1 MSVLPKSNI
10 YAEITAAQLL
20 RPRIDLLTKDGG
32 LDYKELNKRIVAEN
46 RTEGIPVDH
55 NPIYG
60 GISKE
65 VCAVERQESFTVSDK
80 LLSFDK
86 LGYTISPRKVIV
98 KIEDAFV
105 TASGF
110 CDDPITIDVNALVA
124 TLALNARKVTGESV
138 SGTLSIDEVKLIID
152 ESIKNPLDIDFSDRE
167 HIALTIN
174 PLADNV
180 IPLIFTPDDASLSP
194 SFTSV
199 KVIVVDSRTKA
210 VIPEVSV
217 GAHLEVAELNDTNAT
232 SFKNNKGELT
242 ANDAATF
249 EGKLLNSETKEELTS
264 VTCEVKIGTKF
275 PANPT
280 AYQMQG
286 MDVATK
292 ASNTLFADVTLKQS
306 SMRDLKIVLPIIYVA
321 DDRPE
326 ATAITNFSFDQSEPL
341 ELTYANAGY
350 TFRGDA
356 AVIDSATV
364 ATKVSVSATGATLT
378 LSDAVIEKSL
388 NLNQASSKAHVV
400 VSFED
405 DLANPMTFE
414 IEIKDSRP
422 FKEKEKWV
430 IPSGQ
435 SSLATEIDDTVFNA
449 GAKGQEWNGDS
460 LDVTGSISKIA
471 NQFGREITDF
481 ILISGKPLDL
491 SENSLTV
498 ANYQLHILADDGAD
512 GSVSAESVAYI
523 LLSDMTQIEVPVTV
537 AVTDS
542 RL

>member
-46 RTEGIPVDH
+46 RTENIPVDH
-55 NPIYG
+55 NPVYG

-65 VCAVERQESFTVSDK
+65 VCGVERQESFTISDK

-86 LGYTISPRKVIV
+86 LGYTISPRKVVV
-98 KIEDAFV
+98 KTDDTFV

-110 CDDPITIDVNALVA
+110 YGDPLTIDINALVA
-124 TLALNARKVTGESV
+124 TLSLNAKKVSGESV
-138 SGTLSIDEVKLIID
+138 NGSLSIDEVKLIID
-152 ESIKNPLDIDFSDRE
+152 ESIKNPLNIDFSDRE

-174 PLADNV
+174 PFADNV
-180 IPLIFTPDDASLSP
+180 VPLIFTPSDEALSP

-199 KVIVVDSRTKA
+199 KILVVDSRTKA
-210 VIPEVSV
+210 VIPEVSA

-232 SFKNNKGELT
+232 SFKDNKGELT
-242 ANDAATF
+242 ADDCATF

-292 ASNTLFADVTLKQS
+292 ASNTLFAEVTLKQA
-306 SMRDLKIVLPIIYVA
+306 SMRDLKIVLPIIYA
-321 DDRPE
+321 SDDRPE
-326 ATAITNFSFDQSEPL
+326 ATSITNFSLTQSEPL
-341 ELTYANAGY
+341 ELTYDNAGY

-364 ATKVSVSATGATLT
+364 SSNVTATATGATLT

-405 DLANPMTFE
+405 DLANPMTFD

-422 FKEKEKWV
+422 FKEKEKWSV
-430 IPSGQ
+430 SA
-435 SSLATEIDDTVFNA
+435 STLATEIDDTVFNA
-449 GAKGQEWNGDS
+449 GSKGQEWNGDA
-460 LDVTGSISKIA
+460 LVVTGSISKIA
-471 NQFGREITDF
+471 NQFGREITNF
-481 ILISGKPLDL
+481 VLVSGKQIDL
-491 SENSLTV
+491 SENSLEV
-498 ANYQLHILADDGAD
+498 ANYQLHVLSDEGAS

-523 LLSDMTQIEVPVTV
+523 LLSDMTQIEVPISVD
-537 AVTDS
+537 VTDNRS
-542 RL
+542 

>member
-46 RTEGIPVDH
+46 RTENIPVDH
-55 NPIYG
+55 NPVYG

-65 VCAVERQESFTVSDK
+65 VCGVERQESFTISDK

-86 LGYTISPRKVIV
+86 LGYTISPRKVVV
-98 KIEDAFV
+98 KTDDTFV

-110 CDDPITIDVNALVA
+110 YGDPLTIDINALVT
-124 TLALNARKVTGESV
+124 TLSLNAKKVSGESV
-138 SGTLSIDEVKLIID
+138 DGSLSIDDVKLIID
-152 ESIKNPLDIDFSDRE
+152 ESIKNPLNIDFSDRD

-174 PLADNV
+174 PFADNV
-180 IPLIFTPDDASLSP
+180 VPLIFTPSDEALSP

-199 KVIVVDSRTKA
+199 KILVVDSRTKA
-210 VIPEVSV
+210 VIPEVSA

-232 SFKNNKGELT
+232 SFKDNKGELT
-242 ANDAATF
+242 ADDCATF

-292 ASNTLFADVTLKQS
+292 ASNTLFAEVTLKQA
-306 SMRDLKIVLPIIYVA
+306 SMRDLKIVLPIIYA
-321 DDRPE
+321 SDDRPE
-326 ATAITNFSFDQSEPL
+326 ATSITNFSLTQSEPL
-341 ELTYANAGY
+341 ELTYDNAGY

-364 ATKVSVSATGATLT
+364 SSNVTATATGATLT

-405 DLANPMTFE
+405 DLANPMTFD

-422 FKEKEKWV
+422 FKEKEKWSV
-430 IPSGQ
+430 SA
-435 SSLATEIDDTVFNA
+435 STLATEIDDTVFNA
-449 GAKGQEWNGDS
+449 GSKGQEWNGDA
-460 LDVTGSISKIA
+460 LVVTGSISKIA

-481 ILISGKPLDL
+481 VLVSGKPIDL
-491 SENSLTV
+491 SENSLEV
-498 ANYQLHILADDGAD
+498 ANYQLHVLSDEGAS
-512 GSVSAESVAYI
+512 GSVSADSVAYI
-523 LLSDMTQIEVPVTV
+523 LLSDMTQIEVPISVD
-537 AVTDS
+537 VTDNRS
-542 RL
+542 

>member
-46 RTEGIPVDH
+46 RTENIPVDH
-55 NPIYG
+55 NPVYG

-65 VCAVERQESFTVSDK
+65 VCGVERQESFTISDK

-86 LGYTISPRKVIV
+86 LGYTISPRKVVV
-98 KIEDAFV
+98 KTDDTFV

-110 CDDPITIDVNALVA
+110 YGDPLTIDINALVA
-124 TLALNARKVTGESV
+124 TLSLNAKKVSGESV
-138 SGTLSIDEVKLIID
+138 DGSLSIDDVKLIID
-152 ESIKNPLDIDFSDRE
+152 ESIKNPLNIDFSDRD

-174 PLADNV
+174 PFADNV
-180 IPLIFTPDDASLSP
+180 VPLIFTPSDEALSP

-199 KVIVVDSRTKA
+199 KILVVDSRTKA
-210 VIPEVSV
+210 VIPEVSA

-232 SFKNNKGELT
+232 SFKDNKGELT
-242 ANDAATF
+242 ADDCATF

-292 ASNTLFADVTLKQS
+292 ASNTLFAEVTLKQA
-306 SMRDLKIVLPIIYVA
+306 SMRDLKIVLPIIYA
-321 DDRPE
+321 SDDRPE
-326 ATAITNFSFDQSEPL
+326 ATSITNFSLTQSEPL
-341 ELTYANAGY
+341 ELTYDNAGY

-364 ATKVSVSATGATLT
+364 SSNVTATATGATLT

-405 DLANPMTFE
+405 DLANPMTFD

-422 FKEKEKWV
+422 FKEKEKWSV
-430 IPSGQ
+430 SA
-435 SSLATEIDDTVFNA
+435 STLATEIDDTVFNA
-449 GAKGQEWNGDS
+449 GSKGQEWNGDA
-460 LDVTGSISKIA
+460 LVVTGSISKIA

-481 ILISGKPLDL
+481 VLVSGKPIDL
-491 SENSLTV
+491 SENSLEV
-498 ANYQLHILADDGAD
+498 ANYQLHVLSDEGAS
-512 GSVSAESVAYI
+512 GSVSADSVAYI

-537 AVTDS
+537 TVTDNRS
-542 RL
+542 

>member
-46 RTEGIPVDH
+46 RTENIPVDH
-55 NPIYG
+55 NPVYG

-65 VCAVERQESFTVSDK
+65 VCGVERQESFTISDK

-86 LGYTISPRKVIV
+86 LGYTISPRKVVV
-98 KIEDAFV
+98 KTDDTFV

-110 CDDPITIDVNALVA
+110 YGDPLTIDINALVA
-124 TLALNARKVTGESV
+124 TLSLNAKKVSGESV
-138 SGTLSIDEVKLIID
+138 DGSLSIDDVKLIID
-152 ESIKNPLDIDFSDRE
+152 ESIKNPLNIDFSDRD

-174 PLADNV
+174 PFADNV
-180 IPLIFTPDDASLSP
+180 VPLIFTPSDEALSP

-199 KVIVVDSRTKA
+199 KILVVDSRTKA
-210 VIPEVSV
+210 VIPEVSA
-217 GAHLEVAELNDTNAT
+217 GAHLEVSELNDTNAT

-242 ANDAATF
+242 TDDCATF

-264 VTCEVKIGTKF
+264 ITCEVKIGTKF

-286 MDVATK
+286 IDVATK
-292 ASNTLFADVTLKQS
+292 ASNTLFAEVTLKQA
-306 SMRDLKIVLPIIYVA
+306 SMRDLKIVLPIIYA
-321 DDRPE
+321 SDDRPE
-326 ATAITNFSFDQSEPL
+326 ATSITNFSLTQSEPL
-341 ELTYANAGY
+341 ELTYDNAGY

-364 ATKVSVSATGATLT
+364 SSNVTATATGATLT

-405 DLANPMTFE
+405 DLANPMTFD

-422 FKEKEKWV
+422 FKEKEKWSV
-430 IPSGQ
+430 SA
-435 SSLATEIDDTVFNA
+435 STLATEIDDTVFNA
-449 GAKGQEWNGDS
+449 GSKGQEWNGDA
-460 LDVTGSISKIA
+460 LVVTGSISKIA

-481 ILISGKPLDL
+481 VLVSGKPIDL
-491 SENSLTV
+491 SENSLEV
-498 ANYQLHILADDGAD
+498 ANYQLHVLSDEGAS
-512 GSVSAESVAYI
+512 GSVSADSVAYI
-523 LLSDMTQIEVPVTV
+523 LLSDMTQIEVPISVD
-537 AVTDS
+537 VTDNRS
-542 RL
+542 

>member
-46 RTEGIPVDH
+46 RTENIPVDH
-55 NPIYG
+55 NPVYG

-65 VCAVERQESFTVSDK
+65 VCGVERQESFTISDK

-86 LGYTISPRKVIV
+86 LGYTISPRKVVV
-98 KIEDAFV
+98 KTDDTFV

-110 CDDPITIDVNALVA
+110 YGDPLTIDINALVA
-124 TLALNARKVTGESV
+124 TLSLNAKKVSGESV
-138 SGTLSIDEVKLIID
+138 NGSLSIDEVKLIID
-152 ESIKNPLDIDFSDRE
+152 ESIKNPLNIDFSDRD

-174 PLADNV
+174 PFADNV
-180 IPLIFTPDDASLSP
+180 VPLIFTPSDEALSP

-199 KVIVVDSRTKA
+199 KILVVDSRTKA
-210 VIPEVSV
+210 VIPEVSA

-232 SFKNNKGELT
+232 SFKDNKGELT
-242 ANDAATF
+242 ADDCATF

-292 ASNTLFADVTLKQS
+292 ASNTLFAEVTLKQA
-306 SMRDLKIVLPIIYVA
+306 SMRDLKIVLPIIYA
-321 DDRPE
+321 SDDRPE
-326 ATAITNFSFDQSEPL
+326 ATSITNFSLTQSEPL
-341 ELTYANAGY
+341 ELTYDNAGY

-364 ATKVSVSATGATLT
+364 SANVTASATGATLT

-405 DLANPMTFE
+405 DLANPMTFD

-422 FKEKEKWV
+422 FKEKEKWSV
-430 IPSGQ
+430 SA
-435 SSLATEIDDTVFNA
+435 STLATEIDDTVFNA
-449 GAKGQEWNGDS
+449 GSKGQEWNGDA
-460 LDVTGSISKIA
+460 LVVTGSISKIA
-471 NQFGREITDF
+471 NQFGREITNF
-481 ILISGKPLDL
+481 VLVSGKPIDL
-491 SENSLTV
+491 SENSLEV
-498 ANYQLHILADDGAD
+498 ANYQLHVLSDEGAS
-512 GSVSAESVAYI
+512 GSVSADSVAYI
-523 LLSDMTQIEVPVTV
+523 LLSDMTQIEVPISVD
-537 AVTDS
+537 VTDNRS
-542 RL
+542 

>member
-46 RTEGIPVDH
+46 RTENIPVDH
-55 NPIYG
+55 NPVYG

-65 VCAVERQESFTVSDK
+65 VCGVERQESFTISDK

-86 LGYTISPRKVIV
+86 LGYTISPRKVVV
-98 KIEDAFV
+98 KTDDTFV

-110 CDDPITIDVNALVA
+110 YGDPLTIDINALVA
-124 TLALNARKVTGESV
+124 TLSLNAKKVSGESV
-138 SGTLSIDEVKLIID
+138 DGSLSIDDVKLIID
-152 ESIKNPLDIDFSDRE
+152 ESIKNPLNIDFSDRD

-174 PLADNV
+174 PFADNV
-180 IPLIFTPDDASLSP
+180 VPLIFTPSDEALSP

-199 KVIVVDSRTKA
+199 KVLVVDSRTKA
-210 VIPEVSV
+210 VIPEVSA

-232 SFKNNKGELT
+232 SFKDNKGELT
-242 ANDAATF
+242 ADDCATF

-292 ASNTLFADVTLKQS
+292 ASNTLFAEVTLKQA
-306 SMRDLKIVLPIIYVA
+306 SMRDLKIVLPIIYA
-321 DDRPE
+321 SDDRPE
-326 ATAITNFSFDQSEPL
+326 ATSITNFSLTQSEPL
-341 ELTYANAGY
+341 ELTYDNAGY

-364 ATKVSVSATGATLT
+364 SSNVTATATGATLT

-405 DLANPMTFE
+405 DLANPMTFD

-422 FKEKEKWV
+422 FKEKEKWSV
-430 IPSGQ
+430 SA
-435 SSLATEIDDTVFNA
+435 STLATEIDDTVFNA
-449 GAKGQEWNGDS
+449 GSKGQEWNGDA
-460 LDVTGSISKIA
+460 LVVTGSISKIA

-481 ILISGKPLDL
+481 VLVSGKQIDL
-491 SENSLTV
+491 SENSLEV
-498 ANYQLHILADDGAD
+498 ANYHLHILADEGAS
-512 GSVSAESVAYI
+512 GSVSAESVAHI

-537 AVTDS
+537 TVTDNRS
-542 RL
+542 

>member
-46 RTEGIPVDH
+46 RTENIPVDH
-55 NPIYG
+55 NPVYG

-65 VCAVERQESFTVSDK
+65 VCGVERQESFTISDK

-86 LGYTISPRKVIV
+86 LGYTISPRKVVV
-98 KIEDAFV
+98 KTDDTFV

-110 CDDPITIDVNALVA
+110 YGDPLTIDINALVA
-124 TLALNARKVTGESV
+124 TLSLNAKKVSGESV
-138 SGTLSIDEVKLIID
+138 DGSLSIDDVKLIID
-152 ESIKNPLDIDFSDRE
+152 ESIKNPLNIDFSDRD

-174 PLADNV
+174 PFADNV
-180 IPLIFTPDDASLSP
+180 VPLIFTPSDEALSP

-199 KVIVVDSRTKA
+199 KILVVDYRTKA
-210 VIPEVSV
+210 VIPEVSA
-217 GAHLEVAELNDTNAT
+217 GAHLEVSELNDTNAT
-232 SFKNNKGELT
+232 SFKDNKGELT
-242 ANDAATF
+242 ADDCATF

-292 ASNTLFADVTLKQS
+292 ASNTLFAEVTLKQA
-306 SMRDLKIVLPIIYVA
+306 SMRDLKIVLPIIYA
-321 DDRPE
+321 SDDRPE
-326 ATAITNFSFDQSEPL
+326 ATSITNFSLTQSVPL
-341 ELTYANAGY
+341 ELTYANSGY

-364 ATKVSVSATGATLT
+364 SSNVTATATGATLT

-405 DLANPMTFE
+405 DLANPMTFD

-422 FKEKEKWV
+422 FKEKEKWSV
-430 IPSGQ
+430 SA
-435 SSLATEIDDTVFNA
+435 STLATEIDDTVFNA
-449 GAKGQEWNGDS
+449 GSKGQEWNGDA
-460 LDVTGSISKIA
+460 LVVTGSISKIA

-481 ILISGKPLDL
+481 VLVSGKPIDL
-491 SENSLTV
+491 SENSLEV
-498 ANYQLHILADDGAD
+498 ANYQLHVLSDEGASGSVLAD
-512 GSVSAESVAYI
+512 SVAYI
-523 LLSDMTQIEVPVTV
+523 LLSDMTQIEVPISVD
-537 AVTDS
+537 VTDNRS
-542 RL
+542 

>member
-46 RTEGIPVDH
+46 RTENIPVDH
-55 NPIYG
+55 NPVYG

-65 VCAVERQESFTVSDK
+65 VCGVERQESFTISDK

-86 LGYTISPRKVIV
+86 LGYTISPRKVVV
-98 KIEDAFV
+98 KSDDAFV

-110 CDDPITIDVNALVA
+110 FGDPLTIDINALVA
-124 TLALNARKVTGESV
+124 TLSLNAKKVSGESV
-138 SGTLSIDEVKLIID
+138 DGSLSIDDVKLIID
-152 ESIKNPLDIDFSDRE
+152 ESIKNPLNIDFSDRD

-174 PLADNV
+174 PFADNIV
-180 IPLIFTPDDASLSP
+180 PLIFTPSDKALSP

-199 KVIVVDSRTKA
+199 KILVVDSRTKA
-210 VIPEVSV
+210 VIPEVSA

-232 SFKNNKGELT
+232 SFKDNKGELT
-242 ANDAATF
+242 ADDCATL

-292 ASNTLFADVTLKQS
+292 ASNTLFAEVTLKQA
-306 SMRDLKIVLPIIYVA
+306 SMRDLKIVLPIIYA
-321 DDRPE
+321 SDDRPE
-326 ATAITNFSFDQSEPL
+326 ATSITNFSLTQSEPL
-341 ELTYANAGY
+341 ELTYDNAGY

-364 ATKVSVSATGATLT
+364 SSNVTATATGATLT

-405 DLANPMTFE
+405 DLAKPMTFD

-422 FKEKEKWV
+422 FKEKEKWLV
-430 IPSGQ
+430 SA
-435 SSLATEIDDTVFNA
+435 STLATEIDDTVFNA
-449 GAKGQEWNGDS
+449 GSKGQEWNGDA
-460 LDVTGSISKIA
+460 LVVTGSISKIA

-481 ILISGKPLDL
+481 VLVSGKPIDL
-491 SENSLTV
+491 SENSLEV
-498 ANYQLHILADDGAD
+498 ANYQLHVLSDEGAS
-512 GSVSAESVAYI
+512 GSVSADSVAYI
-523 LLSDMTQIEVPVTV
+523 LLSDMTQIEVPISVD
-537 AVTDS
+537 VTDNRS
-542 RL
+542 

>member
-46 RTEGIPVDH
+46 RTENIPVDH
-55 NPIYG
+55 NPVYG

-65 VCAVERQESFTVSDK
+65 VCGVERQESFTISDK

-86 LGYTISPRKVIV
+86 LGYTISPRKVVV
-98 KIEDAFV
+98 KTDDTFV

-110 CDDPITIDVNALVA
+110 YGDPLTIDINALVA
-124 TLALNARKVTGESV
+124 TLSLNAKKVSGESV
-138 SGTLSIDEVKLIID
+138 NGSLSIDEVKLIID
-152 ESIKNPLDIDFSDRE
+152 ESIKNPLNIDFSDRD

-174 PLADNV
+174 PFADNV
-180 IPLIFTPDDASLSP
+180 VPLIFTPSDEALSP

-199 KVIVVDSRTKA
+199 KILVVDSRTKA
-210 VIPEVSV
+210 VIPEVSA

-232 SFKNNKGELT
+232 SFKDNKGELT
-242 ANDAATF
+242 ADDCATF

-292 ASNTLFADVTLKQS
+292 ASNTLFAEVTLKQA
-306 SMRDLKIVLPIIYVA
+306 SMRDLKIVLPIIYA
-321 DDRPE
+321 SDDRPE
-326 ATAITNFSFDQSEPL
+326 ATSITNFSLTQSEPL
-341 ELTYANAGY
+341 ELTYDNAGY

-364 ATKVSVSATGATLT
+364 SSNVTATATGATLT

-405 DLANPMTFE
+405 DLANPMTFD

-422 FKEKEKWV
+422 FKEKEKWSV
-430 IPSGQ
+430 SA
-435 SSLATEIDDTVFNA
+435 STLATEIDDTVFNA
-449 GAKGQEWNGDS
+449 GSKGQEWNGDA
-460 LDVTGSISKIA
+460 LVVTGSISKIA

-481 ILISGKPLDL
+481 VLVSGKPIDL
-491 SENSLTV
+491 SENSLEV
-498 ANYQLHILADDGAD
+498 ANYQLHVLSDEGAS
-512 GSVSAESVAYI
+512 GSVSADSVAYI

-537 AVTDS
+537 TVTDNRS
-542 RL
+542 

>member
-46 RTEGIPVDH
+46 RTENIPVDH
-55 NPIYG
+55 NPVYG

-65 VCAVERQESFTVSDK
+65 VCGVERQESFTISDK

-86 LGYTISPRKVIV
+86 LGYTISPRKVVV
-98 KIEDAFV
+98 KTDDTFV

-110 CDDPITIDVNALVA
+110 YGDPLTIDINALVA
-124 TLALNARKVTGESV
+124 TLSLNAKKVSGESV
-138 SGTLSIDEVKLIID
+138 DGSLSIDDVKLIID
-152 ESIKNPLDIDFSDRE
+152 ESIKNPLNIDFSDRD

-174 PLADNV
+174 PFADNV
-180 IPLIFTPDDASLSP
+180 VPLIFTPSDEALSP

-199 KVIVVDSRTKA
+199 KILVVDSRTKA
-210 VIPEVSV
+210 VIPEVSA

-232 SFKNNKGELT
+232 SFKDNKGELT
-242 ANDAATF
+242 ADDCATF

-292 ASNTLFADVTLKQS
+292 ASNTLFAEVTLKQA
-306 SMRDLKIVLPIIYVA
+306 SMRDLKIVLPIIYA
-321 DDRPE
+321 SDDRPE
-326 ATAITNFSFDQSEPL
+326 ATSITNFSLTQSEPL
-341 ELTYANAGY
+341 ELTYDNAGY

-364 ATKVSVSATGATLT
+364 SSNVTATATGATLT

-405 DLANPMTFE
+405 DLANPMTFD

-422 FKEKEKWV
+422 FKEKEKWSV
-430 IPSGQ
+430 SA
-435 SSLATEIDDTVFNA
+435 STLATEIDDTVFNA
-449 GAKGQEWNGDS
+449 GSKGQEWNGDA
-460 LDVTGSISKIA
+460 LVVTGSISKIA

-481 ILISGKPLDL
+481 VLVSGKQIDL
-491 SENSLTV
+491 SENSLEV
-498 ANYQLHILADDGAD
+498 ANYHLHILADEGAS
-512 GSVSAESVAYI
+512 GSVSAESVAHI

-537 AVTDS
+537 TVTDNRS
-542 RL
+542 

>member
-46 RTEGIPVDH
+46 RTENIPVDH
-55 NPIYG
+55 NPVYG

-65 VCAVERQESFTVSDK
+65 VCGVERQESFTISDK

-86 LGYTISPRKVIV
+86 LGYTISPRKVVV
-98 KIEDAFV
+98 KTDDTFV

-110 CDDPITIDVNALVA
+110 YGDPLTIDINALVA
-124 TLALNARKVTGESV
+124 TLSLNAKKVSGESV
-138 SGTLSIDEVKLIID
+138 DGSLSIDDVKLIID
-152 ESIKNPLDIDFSDRE
+152 ESIKNPLNIDFSDRD

-174 PLADNV
+174 PFADNV
-180 IPLIFTPDDASLSP
+180 VPLIFTPSDEALSP

-199 KVIVVDSRTKA
+199 KILVVDSRTKA
-210 VIPEVSV
+210 VIPEVSA

-232 SFKNNKGELT
+232 SFKDNKGELT
-242 ANDAATF
+242 ADDCATF

-292 ASNTLFADVTLKQS
+292 LSNTLFAEVTLKQA
-306 SMRDLKIVLPIIYVA
+306 SMRDLKIVLPIIYA
-321 DDRPE
+321 SDDRPE
-326 ATAITNFSFDQSEPL
+326 ATSITNFSLTQSEPL
-341 ELTYANAGY
+341 ELTYDNAGY

-364 ATKVSVSATGATLT
+364 SSNVTATATGATLT

-405 DLANPMTFE
+405 DLANPMTFD

-422 FKEKEKWV
+422 FKEKEKWSV
-430 IPSGQ
+430 SA
-435 SSLATEIDDTVFNA
+435 STLATEIDDTVFNA
-449 GAKGQEWNGDS
+449 GSKGQEWNGDA
-460 LDVTGSISKIA
+460 LVVTGSISKIA

-481 ILISGKPLDL
+481 VLVSGKQIDL
-491 SENSLTV
+491 SENSLEV
-498 ANYQLHILADDGAD
+498 ANYHLHILADEGAS
-512 GSVSAESVAYI
+512 GSVSAESVAHI
-523 LLSDMTQIEVPVTV
+523 LLRDMTQIEVPVTV
-537 AVTDS
+537 TVTDNRS
-542 RL
+542 

>member
-46 RTEGIPVDH
+46 RTENIPVDH
-55 NPIYG
+55 NPVYG

-65 VCAVERQESFTVSDK
+65 VCGVERQESFTISDK

-86 LGYTISPRKVIV
+86 LGYTISPRKVVV
-98 KIEDAFV
+98 KTDDTFV

-110 CDDPITIDVNALVA
+110 YGDPLTIDINALVA
-124 TLALNARKVTGESV
+124 TLSLNAKKISGESV
-138 SGTLSIDEVKLIID
+138 NGSLSIDEVKLIID
-152 ESIKNPLDIDFSDRE
+152 ESIKNPLNIDFSDRD

-174 PLADNV
+174 PFADNV
-180 IPLIFTPDDASLSP
+180 VPLIFTPSDEALSP

-199 KVIVVDSRTKA
+199 KILVVDSRTKA
-210 VIPEVSV
+210 VIPEVSA

-232 SFKNNKGELT
+232 SFKDNKGELT
-242 ANDAATF
+242 ADDCATF

-292 ASNTLFADVTLKQS
+292 ASNTLFAEVTLKQA
-306 SMRDLKIVLPIIYVA
+306 SMRDLKIVLPIIYA
-321 DDRPE
+321 SDDRPE
-326 ATAITNFSFDQSEPL
+326 ATSITNFSLTQSEPL
-341 ELTYANAGY
+341 ELTYDNAGY

-364 ATKVSVSATGATLT
+364 SSNVTATATGATLT

-405 DLANPMTFE
+405 DLANPMTFD

-422 FKEKEKWV
+422 FKEKEKWSV
-430 IPSGQ
+430 SA
-435 SSLATEIDDTVFNA
+435 STLATEIDDTVFNA
-449 GAKGQEWNGDS
+449 GSKGQEWNGDA
-460 LDVTGSISKIA
+460 LVVTGSISKIA

-481 ILISGKPLDL
+481 VLVSGKPIDL
-491 SENSLTV
+491 SENSLEV
-498 ANYQLHILADDGAD
+498 ANYQLHVLSDEGAS
-512 GSVSAESVAYI
+512 GSVSADSVAYI

-537 AVTDS
+537 TVTDNRS
-542 RL
+542 

>member
-46 RTEGIPVDH
+46 RTENIPVDH
-55 NPIYG
+55 NPVYG

-65 VCAVERQESFTVSDK
+65 VCGVERQESFTISDK

-86 LGYTISPRKVIV
+86 LGYTISPRKVVV
-98 KIEDAFV
+98 KIDDTFV

-110 CDDPITIDVNALVA
+110 YGDPLTIDINALVA
-124 TLALNARKVTGESV
+124 TLSLNAKKVSGESV
-138 SGTLSIDEVKLIID
+138 DGSLSIDDVKLIID
-152 ESIKNPLDIDFSDRE
+152 ESIKNPLNIDFSDRD

-174 PLADNV
+174 PFADNV
-180 IPLIFTPDDASLSP
+180 VPLIFTPSDEALSP

-199 KVIVVDSRTKA
+199 KILVVDSRTKA
-210 VIPEVSV
+210 VIPEVSA

-232 SFKNNKGELT
+232 SFKDNKGELT
-242 ANDAATF
+242 ADDCATF

-292 ASNTLFADVTLKQS
+292 ASNTLFAEVTLKQA
-306 SMRDLKIVLPIIYVA
+306 SMRDLKIVLPIIYA
-321 DDRPE
+321 SDDRPE
-326 ATAITNFSFDQSEPL
+326 ATSITNFSLTQSEPL
-341 ELTYANAGY
+341 ELTYDNAGY

-364 ATKVSVSATGATLT
+364 SSNVTATATGATLT

-405 DLANPMTFE
+405 DLANPMTFD

-422 FKEKEKWV
+422 FKEKEKWSV
-430 IPSGQ
+430 SA
-435 SSLATEIDDTVFNA
+435 STLATEIDDTVFNA
-449 GAKGQEWNGDS
+449 GSKGQEWNGDA
-460 LDVTGSISKIA
+460 LVVTGSISKIA

-481 ILISGKPLDL
+481 VLVSGKPIDL
-491 SENSLTV
+491 SENSLEV
-498 ANYQLHILADDGAD
+498 ANYQLHVLSDEGAS
-512 GSVSAESVAYI
+512 GSVSADSVAYI
-523 LLSDMTQIEVPVTV
+523 LLSDMTQIEVPISVD
-537 AVTDS
+537 VTDNRS
-542 RL
+542 

>member
-46 RTEGIPVDH
+46 RTENIPVDH
-55 NPIYG
+55 NPVYG

-65 VCAVERQESFTVSDK
+65 VCGVERQESFTISDK

-86 LGYTISPRKVIV
+86 LGYTISPRKVVV
-98 KIEDAFV
+98 KTDDTFV

-110 CDDPITIDVNALVA
+110 YGDPLTIDINALVA
-124 TLALNARKVTGESV
+124 TLSLNAKKVSGESV
-138 SGTLSIDEVKLIID
+138 DGSLSIDDVKLIID
-152 ESIKNPLDIDFSDRE
+152 ESIKNPLNIDFSDRD

-174 PLADNV
+174 PFADNV
-180 IPLIFTPDDASLSP
+180 VPLIFTPSDEALSP

-199 KVIVVDSRTKA
+199 KILVVDSRTKA
-210 VIPEVSV
+210 VIPEVSA

-232 SFKNNKGELT
+232 SFKDNKGELT
-242 ANDAATF
+242 ADDCATF

-292 ASNTLFADVTLKQS
+292 ASNTLFAEVTLKQA
-306 SMRDLKIVLPIIYVA
+306 SMRDLKIVLPIIYA
-321 DDRPE
+321 SDDRPE
-326 ATAITNFSFDQSEPL
+326 ATSITNFSLTQSEPL
-341 ELTYANAGY
+341 ELTYDNAGY

-364 ATKVSVSATGATLT
+364 SSNVTATATGATLT

-388 NLNQASSKAHVV
+388 NLNQASSKAHIV

-405 DLANPMTFE
+405 DLANPMTFD

-422 FKEKEKWV
+422 FKEKEKWSV
-430 IPSGQ
+430 SA
-435 SSLATEIDDTVFNA
+435 STLATEIDDTVFNA
-449 GAKGQEWNGDS
+449 GSKGQEWNGDA
-460 LDVTGSISKIA
+460 LVVTGSISKIA

-481 ILISGKPLDL
+481 VLVSGKPIDL
-491 SENSLTV
+491 SENSLEV
-498 ANYQLHILADDGAD
+498 ANYQLHVLSDEGAS
-512 GSVSAESVAYI
+512 GSVSADSVAYI
-523 LLSDMTQIEVPVTV
+523 LLSDMTQIEVPISVD
-537 AVTDS
+537 VTDNRS
-542 RL
+542 

>member
-46 RTEGIPVDH
+46 RTENIPVDH
-55 NPIYG
+55 NPVYG

-65 VCAVERQESFTVSDK
+65 VCGVERQESFTISDK

-86 LGYTISPRKVIV
+86 LGYTISPRKVVV
-98 KIEDAFV
+98 KTDDTFV

-110 CDDPITIDVNALVA
+110 YGDPLTIDINALVA
-124 TLALNARKVTGESV
+124 TLSLNAKKVSGESV
-138 SGTLSIDEVKLIID
+138 DGSLSIDDVKLIID
-152 ESIKNPLDIDFSDRE
+152 ESIKNPLNIDFSDRD

-174 PLADNV
+174 PFADNV
-180 IPLIFTPDDASLSP
+180 VPLIFTPSDEALSP

-199 KVIVVDSRTKA
+199 KILVVDSRTKA
-210 VIPEVSV
+210 VIPEVSA
-217 GAHLEVAELNDTNAT
+217 GAHLEVSELNDTNAT

-242 ANDAATF
+242 TDDCATF

-264 VTCEVKIGTKF
+264 ITCEVKIGTKF

-286 MDVATK
+286 IDVATK
-292 ASNTLFADVTLKQS
+292 ASNTLFAEVTLKQA
-306 SMRDLKIVLPIIYVA
+306 SMRDLKIVLPIIYA
-321 DDRPE
+321 SDDRPE
-326 ATAITNFSFDQSEPL
+326 ATSITNFSLTQSEPL
-341 ELTYANAGY
+341 ELTYDNAGY

-364 ATKVSVSATGATLT
+364 SSNVTATATGATLT

-405 DLANPMTFE
+405 DLANPMTFD

-422 FKEKEKWV
+422 FKEKEKWSV
-430 IPSGQ
+430 SA
-435 SSLATEIDDTVFNA
+435 STLATEIDDTVFNA
-449 GAKGQEWNGDS
+449 GSKGQEWNGDA
-460 LDVTGSISKIA
+460 LVVTGSISKIA

-481 ILISGKPLDL
+481 VLVSGKQIDL
-491 SENSLTV
+491 SENSLEV
-498 ANYQLHILADDGAD
+498 ANYHLHILADEGAS
-512 GSVSAESVAYI
+512 GSVSADSVAYI
-523 LLSDMTQIEVPVTV
+523 LLSDMTQIEVTVTV
-537 AVTDS
+537 TVTDNRS
-542 RL
+542 

>member
-46 RTEGIPVDH
+46 RTENIPVDH
-55 NPIYG
+55 NPVYG

-65 VCAVERQESFTVSDK
+65 VCGVERQESFTISDK

-98 KIEDAFV
+98 KTDDTFV

-110 CDDPITIDVNALVA
+110 YGDPLTIDINALVA
-124 TLALNARKVTGESV
+124 TLSLSAKKVSGESV
-138 SGTLSIDEVKLIID
+138 DGSLSIDEVKLIID
-152 ESIKNPLDIDFSDRE
+152 ESIKNPLNIDFSDRD

-174 PLADNV
+174 PFADNV
-180 IPLIFTPDDASLSP
+180 VPLIFTPSDNALSP

-199 KVIVVDSRTKA
+199 KILIVDSRTKA
-210 VIPEVSV
+210 VIPEVSA

-232 SFKNNKGELT
+232 SFKDNKGELT
-242 ANDAATF
+242 ANDCATF

-292 ASNTLFADVTLKQS
+292 ASNTLFAEVTLKQA
-306 SMRDLKIVLPIIYVA
+306 SMRDLKIVLPIIYA
-321 DDRPE
+321 SDDRPE
-326 ATAITNFSFDQSEPL
+326 ATAITNFSLTQSEPL
-341 ELTYANAGY
+341 ELTYDNAGY

-364 ATKVSVSATGATLT
+364 SSNVTATATGATLT

-405 DLANPMTFE
+405 DLAKPMTFD

-422 FKEKEKWV
+422 FKEKEKWSV
-430 IPSGQ
+430 SA
-435 SSLATEIDDTVFNA
+435 STLATEIDDTVFNA
-449 GAKGQEWNGDS
+449 GSKGQEWNGDA
-460 LDVTGSISKIA
+460 LVVTGSISKIA

-481 ILISGKPLDL
+481 VLVSGKPIDL
-491 SENSLTV
+491 SENSLEV
-498 ANYQLHILADDGAD
+498 ANYQLHVLSDEGAS
-512 GSVSAESVAYI
+512 GSVSADSVAYI
-523 LLSDMTQIEVPVTV
+523 LLSDMTQIEVPISVD
-537 AVTDS
+537 VTDNRS
-542 RL
+542 

>member
-46 RTEGIPVDH
+46 RTENIPVDH
-55 NPIYG
+55 NPVYG

-65 VCAVERQESFTVSDK
+65 VCVERQESFTISDK

-86 LGYTISPRKVIV
+86 LGYTISPRKVVV
-98 KIEDAFV
+98 KTDDTFV

-110 CDDPITIDVNALVA
+110 YGDPLTIDINALVA
-124 TLALNARKVTGESV
+124 TLSLNAKKVSGESV
-138 SGTLSIDEVKLIID
+138 DGSLSIDDVKLIID
-152 ESIKNPLDIDFSDRE
+152 ESIKNPLNIDFSDRD

-174 PLADNV
+174 PFADNV
-180 IPLIFTPDDASLSP
+180 VPLIFTPSDEALSP

-199 KVIVVDSRTKA
+199 KILVVDSRTKA
-210 VIPEVSV
+210 VIPEVSA

-232 SFKNNKGELT
+232 SFKDNKGELT
-242 ANDAATF
+242 ADDCATF

-292 ASNTLFADVTLKQS
+292 LSNTLFAEVTLKQA
-306 SMRDLKIVLPIIYVA
+306 SMRDLKIVLPIIYA
-321 DDRPE
+321 SDDRPE
-326 ATAITNFSFDQSEPL
+326 ATSITNFSLTQSEPL
-341 ELTYANAGY
+341 ELTYDNAGY

-364 ATKVSVSATGATLT
+364 SSNVTATATGATLT

-405 DLANPMTFE
+405 DLANPMTFD

-422 FKEKEKWV
+422 FKEKEKWSV
-430 IPSGQ
+430 SA
-435 SSLATEIDDTVFNA
+435 STLATEIDDTVFNA
-449 GAKGQEWNGDS
+449 GSKGQEWNGDA
-460 LDVTGSISKIA
+460 LVVTGSISKIA

-481 ILISGKPLDL
+481 VLVSGKQIDL
-491 SENSLTV
+491 SENSLEV
-498 ANYQLHILADDGAD
+498 ANYHLHILADEGAS
-512 GSVSAESVAYI
+512 GSVSAESVAHI
-523 LLSDMTQIEVPVTV
+523 LLRDMTQIEVPVTV
-537 AVTDS
+537 TVTDNRS
-542 RL
+542 

>member
-46 RTEGIPVDH
+46 RTENIPVDH
-55 NPIYG
+55 NPVYG

-65 VCAVERQESFTVSDK
+65 VCGVERQESFTISDK

-86 LGYTISPRKVIV
+86 LGYTISPRKVVV
-98 KIEDAFV
+98 KTDDTFV

-110 CDDPITIDVNALVA
+110 YGDPLTIDINALVA
-124 TLALNARKVTGESV
+124 TLSLNAKKVSGESV
-138 SGTLSIDEVKLIID
+138 DGSLSIDEVKLIID
-152 ESIKNPLDIDFSDRE
+152 ESIKNPLNIDFSDRD

-174 PLADNV
+174 PFADNV
-180 IPLIFTPDDASLSP
+180 VPLIFTPSDEALSP

-199 KVIVVDSRTKA
+199 KILVVDSRTKA
-210 VIPEVSV
+210 VIPEVSA

-232 SFKNNKGELT
+232 SFKDNKGELT
-242 ANDAATF
+242 ADDCATF

-292 ASNTLFADVTLKQS
+292 ASNTLFAEVTLKQA
-306 SMRDLKIVLPIIYVA
+306 SMRDLKIVLPIIYA
-321 DDRPE
+321 SDDRPE
-326 ATAITNFSFDQSEPL
+326 ATSITNFSLTQSEPL
-341 ELTYANAGY
+341 ELTYDNAGY

-364 ATKVSVSATGATLT
+364 SANVTASATGATLT

-405 DLANPMTFE
+405 DLANPMTFD

-422 FKEKEKWV
+422 FKEKEKWSV
-430 IPSGQ
+430 SA
-435 SSLATEIDDTVFNA
+435 STLATEIDDTVFNA
-449 GAKGQEWNGDS
+449 GSKGQEWNGDA
-460 LDVTGSISKIA
+460 LVVTGSISKIA

-481 ILISGKPLDL
+481 VLVSGKQIDL
-491 SENSLTV
+491 SENSLEV
-498 ANYQLHILADDGAD
+498 ANYHLHILADEGAS
-512 GSVSAESVAYI
+512 GSVSAESVAHI

-537 AVTDS
+537 TVTDNRS
-542 RL
+542 

>member
-46 RTEGIPVDH
+46 RTENIPVDH
-55 NPIYG
+55 NPVYG

-65 VCAVERQESFTVSDK
+65 VCGVERQESFTISDK

-86 LGYTISPRKVIV
+86 LGYTISPRKVVV
-98 KIEDAFV
+98 KTDDTFV

-110 CDDPITIDVNALVA
+110 YGDPLTIDINALVA
-124 TLALNARKVTGESV
+124 TLSLNAKKVSGESV
-138 SGTLSIDEVKLIID
+138 DGSLSIDDVKLIID
-152 ESIKNPLDIDFSDRE
+152 ESIKNPLNIDFSDRE

-174 PLADNV
+174 PFADNV
-180 IPLIFTPDDASLSP
+180 VPLIFTPSDEALSP

-199 KVIVVDSRTKA
+199 KILVVDSRTKA
-210 VIPEVSV
+210 VIPEVSA

-232 SFKNNKGELT
+232 SFKDNKGELT
-242 ANDAATF
+242 ADDCATF

-292 ASNTLFADVTLKQS
+292 ASNTLFAEVTLKQA
-306 SMRDLKIVLPIIYVA
+306 SMRDLKIVLPIIYA
-321 DDRPE
+321 SDDRPE
-326 ATAITNFSFDQSEPL
+326 ATSITNFSLTQSEPL
-341 ELTYANAGY
+341 ELTYDNAGY

-364 ATKVSVSATGATLT
+364 SSNVTATATGATLT

-405 DLANPMTFE
+405 DLANPMTFD

-422 FKEKEKWV
+422 FKEKEKWSV
-430 IPSGQ
+430 SA
-435 SSLATEIDDTVFNA
+435 STLATEIDNTVFNA
-449 GAKGQEWNGDS
+449 GSKGQEWNGDA
-460 LDVTGSISKIA
+460 LVVTGSISKIA

-481 ILISGKPLDL
+481 VLVSGKPIDL
-491 SENSLTV
+491 SENSLEV
-498 ANYQLHILADDGAD
+498 ANYQLHVLSDEGAS
-512 GSVSAESVAYI
+512 GSVSADSVAYI
-523 LLSDMTQIEVPVTV
+523 LLSDMTQIEVPISVD
-537 AVTDS
+537 VTDNRS
-542 RL
+542 

>member
-46 RTEGIPVDH
+46 RTENIPVDH
-55 NPIYG
+55 NPVYG

-65 VCAVERQESFTVSDK
+65 VCGVERQESFTISDK

-86 LGYTISPRKVIV
+86 LGYTISPRKVVV
-98 KIEDAFV
+98 KTDDTFV
-105 TASGF
+105 TSSGF
-110 CDDPITIDVNALVA
+110 YGDPLTIDINVLVA
-124 TLALNARKVTGESV
+124 TLSLNAKKVSGESV
-138 SGTLSIDEVKLIID
+138 DGSLSIDDVKLIID
-152 ESIKNPLDIDFSDRE
+152 ESIKNPLNIDFSDRD

-174 PLADNV
+174 PFADNV
-180 IPLIFTPDDASLSP
+180 VPLIFTPSDEALSP

-199 KVIVVDSRTKA
+199 KVLVVDSRTKA
-210 VIPEVSV
+210 VIPEVSA

-232 SFKNNKGELT
+232 SFKDNKGELT
-242 ANDAATF
+242 ADDCATF

-292 ASNTLFADVTLKQS
+292 ASNTLFAEVTLKQA
-306 SMRDLKIVLPIIYVA
+306 SMRDLKIVLPIIYA
-321 DDRPE
+321 SDDRPE
-326 ATAITNFSFDQSEPL
+326 ATSITNFSLTQSEPL
-341 ELTYANAGY
+341 ELTYDNAGY

-364 ATKVSVSATGATLT
+364 SANVTASATGATLT

-405 DLANPMTFE
+405 DLANPMTFD

-422 FKEKEKWV
+422 FKEKEKWSV
-430 IPSGQ
+430 SA
-435 SSLATEIDDTVFNA
+435 STLATEIDDTVFNA
-449 GAKGQEWNGDS
+449 GSKGQEWNGDA
-460 LDVTGSISKIA
+460 LVVTGSISKIA

-481 ILISGKPLDL
+481 VLVSGKPIDL
-491 SENSLTV
+491 SENSLEV
-498 ANYQLHILADDGAD
+498 ANYQLHVLSDEGAS
-512 GSVSAESVAYI
+512 GSVSADSVAYI
-523 LLSDMTQIEVPVTV
+523 LLSDMTQIEVPISVD
-537 AVTDS
+537 VTDNRS
-542 RL
+542 

>member
-46 RTEGIPVDH
+46 RTENIPVDH
-55 NPIYG
+55 NPVYG

-65 VCAVERQESFTVSDK
+65 VCGVERQESFTISDK

-86 LGYTISPRKVIV
+86 LGYTISPRKVVV
-98 KIEDAFV
+98 KTDDTFV

-110 CDDPITIDVNALVA
+110 YGDPLTIDINALVA
-124 TLALNARKVTGESV
+124 TLSLNAKKVSGESV
-138 SGTLSIDEVKLIID
+138 DGSLSIDDVKLIID
-152 ESIKNPLDIDFSDRE
+152 ESIKNPLNIDFSDRD

-174 PLADNV
+174 PFADNV
-180 IPLIFTPDDASLSP
+180 VPLIFTPSDEALSP

-199 KVIVVDSRTKA
+199 KILVVDSRTKA
-210 VIPEVSV
+210 VIPEVSA

-232 SFKNNKGELT
+232 SFKDNKGELT
-242 ANDAATF
+242 ADDCATF

-292 ASNTLFADVTLKQS
+292 ASNTLFAEVTLKQA
-306 SMRDLKIVLPIIYVA
+306 SMRDLKIVLPIIYA
-321 DDRPE
+321 SDDRPE
-326 ATAITNFSFDQSEPL
+326 ATSITNFSLTQSEPL
-341 ELTYANAGY
+341 ELTYDNAGY

-364 ATKVSVSATGATLT
+364 SSNVTATATGATLT

-405 DLANPMTFE
+405 DLANPMTFD

-422 FKEKEKWV
+422 FKEKEKWLV
-430 IPSGQ
+430 SA
-435 SSLATEIDDTVFNA
+435 STLATEIDDTVFNA
-449 GAKGQEWNGDS
+449 GSKGQEWNGDA
-460 LDVTGSISKIA
+460 LVVTGSISKIA

-481 ILISGKPLDL
+481 VLVSGKPIDL
-491 SENSLTV
+491 SENSLEV
-498 ANYQLHILADDGAD
+498 ANYQLHVLSDEGAS
-512 GSVSAESVAYI
+512 GSVSADSVAYI
-523 LLSDMTQIEVPVTV
+523 LLSDMTQIEVPISVD
-537 AVTDS
+537 VTDNRS
-542 RL
+542 

>member
-46 RTEGIPVDH
+46 RTENIPVDH
-55 NPIYG
+55 NPVYG

-65 VCAVERQESFTVSDK
+65 VCGVERQESFTISDK

-86 LGYTISPRKVIV
+86 LGYTISPRKVVV
-98 KIEDAFV
+98 KTDDTFV

-110 CDDPITIDVNALVA
+110 YGDPLTIDINALVA
-124 TLALNARKVTGESV
+124 TLSLNAKKVSGESV
-138 SGTLSIDEVKLIID
+138 DGSLSIDDVKLIID
-152 ESIKNPLDIDFSDRE
+152 ESIKNPLNIDFSDRD

-174 PLADNV
+174 PFADNV
-180 IPLIFTPDDASLSP
+180 VPLIFTPSDEALSL

-199 KVIVVDSRTKA
+199 KILVVDSRTKA
-210 VIPEVSV
+210 VIPEVSA

-232 SFKNNKGELT
+232 SFKDNKGELT
-242 ANDAATF
+242 ADDCATF

-292 ASNTLFADVTLKQS
+292 ASNTLFAEVTLKQA
-306 SMRDLKIVLPIIYVA
+306 SMRDLKIVLPIIYA
-321 DDRPE
+321 SDDRPE
-326 ATAITNFSFDQSEPL
+326 ATSITNFSLTQSEPL
-341 ELTYANAGY
+341 ELTYDNAGY

-364 ATKVSVSATGATLT
+364 SSNVTATATGATLT

-405 DLANPMTFE
+405 DLANPMTFD

-422 FKEKEKWV
+422 FKEKEKWSV
-430 IPSGQ
+430 SA
-435 SSLATEIDDTVFNA
+435 STLATEIDDTVFNA
-449 GAKGQEWNGDS
+449 GSKGQEWNGDA
-460 LDVTGSISKIA
+460 LVVTGSISKIA

-481 ILISGKPLDL
+481 VLVSGKPIDL
-491 SENSLTV
+491 SENSLEV
-498 ANYQLHILADDGAD
+498 ANYQLHVLSDEGAS
-512 GSVSAESVAYI
+512 GSVSADSVAYI
-523 LLSDMTQIEVPVTV
+523 LLSDMTQIEVPISVD
-537 AVTDS
+537 VTDNRS
-542 RL
+542 